1 MVEAHLPPEGVDGA
15 EGCSRGQQHVRQQE
29 PEDAEVV
36 ERVLEGPRRHV
47 FERRVVVGDEGPDAH
62 HVRAELLQEDEV
74 SREVCRRLVRRAH
87 HEPCADRVAER
98 AQIAKTLHA
107 VFEAHVRR
115 VEFLIVLLRGGL
127 VPQQVPVRA
136 GLFQGRVAF
145 IRPFAQGQGDGT
157 VGVFGFDLSDDIAEH
172 VVREVTV
179 FAALQNERTK
189 AQVIATADA
198 VHDLGFTQSVSLK
211 VGIAFTDATIVA
223 VVLTY
228 VGKFD

>member
-98 AQIAKTLHA
+98 AQIAKTLHP
-107 VFEAHVRR
+107 VLEAHVCR
-115 VEFLIVLLRGGL
+115 VERFVVLLCGGL
-127 VPQQVPVRA
+127 MPQEVPVRT
-136 GLFQGRVAF
+136 GFLQGFVAF
-145 IRPFAQGQGDGT
+145 AGPLAQRQGDGA
-157 VGVFGFDLSDDIAEH
+157 VGVFGFDLSYDAAEH
-172 VVREVTV
+172 LVREMPV

>member
-1 MVEAHLPPEGVDGA
+1 M
-15 EGCSRGQQHVRQQE
+15 
-29 PEDAEVV
+29 
-36 ERVLEGPRRHV
+36 
-47 FERRVVVGDEGPDAH
+47 
-62 HVRAELLQEDEV
+62 
-74 SREVCRRLVRRAH
+74 
-87 HEPCADRVAER
+87 
-98 AQIAKTLHA
+98 
-107 VFEAHVRR
+107 
-115 VEFLIVLLRGGL
+115 LLRGGL

-136 GLFQGRVAF
+136 GFLQGSVALV
-145 IRPFAQGQGDGT
+145 RPLAQGQGDGA
-157 VGVFGFDLSDDIAEH
+157 VGVFGFDLSHDFAEH
-172 VVREVTV
+172 GVREMPV